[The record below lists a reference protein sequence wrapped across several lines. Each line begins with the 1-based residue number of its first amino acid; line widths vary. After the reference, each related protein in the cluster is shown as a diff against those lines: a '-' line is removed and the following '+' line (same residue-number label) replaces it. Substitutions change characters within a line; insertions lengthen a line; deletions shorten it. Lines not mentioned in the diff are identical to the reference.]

1 MPIGKDSIKTRV
13 AKVAPAEVVEA
24 PATETVEVKAPAKKA
39 APKKPA
45 APKAEAKKPATTKAA
60 APKKPA
66 AKKPAAPKAEA
77 KKPATTKAAAPK
89 KPAAKKPAAPKA
101 PKADAPVAAPAVE
114 TAVLANVAPET
125 VAAVIGHDEKKAADK
140 VKIGQKLPT
149 HLLYFHRKTAVTEA
163 P

>member
-13 AKVAPAEVVEA
+13 AKVAPAEVVDT

-39 APKKPA
+39 APKKA
-45 APKAEAKKPATTKAA
+45 A
-60 APKKPA
+60 
-66 AKKPAAPKAEA
+66 
-77 KKPATTKAAAPK
+77 
-89 KPAAKKPAAPKA
+89 A

-114 TAVLANVAPET
+114 TAVLTNVAPET

-149 HLLYFHRKTAVTEA
+149 HLL
-163 P
+163 

>member
-13 AKVAPAEVVEA
+13 AKVSATEVAEA
-24 PATETVEVKAPAKKA
+24 PAAEVQAPAKKAA

-45 APKAEAKKPATTKAA
+45 APKA
-60 APKKPA
+60 
-66 AKKPAAPKAEA
+66 PKAESKTAPA

-101 PKADAPVAAPAVE
+101 PKVEAPVATPAVE

-149 HLLYFHRKTAVTEA
+149 HLL
-163 P
+163 

>member
-13 AKVAPAEVVEA
+13 AKVSAPEAVEA
-24 PATETVEVKAPAKKA
+24 PAAEVKAPAKKPA
-39 APKKPA
+39 TKKAA
-45 APKAEAKKPATTKAA
+45 APKAEAKKPATTKV
-60 APKKPA
+60 
-66 AKKPAAPKAEA
+66 
-77 KKPATTKAAAPK
+77 AAPK

-101 PKADAPVAAPAVE
+101 PKAETPAVE

-149 HLLYFHRKTAVTEA
+149 HLL
-163 P
+163 

>member
-13 AKVAPAEVVEA
+13 AKVSATEVAEA
-24 PATETVEVKAPAKKA
+24 PAAEVKAPAKKT

-45 APKAEAKKPATTKAA
+45 APKA
-60 APKKPA
+60 
-66 AKKPAAPKAEA
+66 PKAESKTAPA

-101 PKADAPVAAPAVE
+101 PKAEAPVATPAVE

-149 HLLYFHRKTAVTEA
+149 HLL
-163 P
+163 

>member
-13 AKVAPAEVVEA
+13 AKVSATEVAEA
-24 PATETVEVKAPAKKA
+24 PAAEVQAPAKKT

-45 APKAEAKKPATTKAA
+45 APKA
-60 APKKPA
+60 
-66 AKKPAAPKAEA
+66 PKAESKTAPA

-101 PKADAPVAAPAVE
+101 PKAEAPVATPAVE

-149 HLLYFHRKTAVTEA
+149 HLL
-163 P
+163 

>member
-13 AKVAPAEVVEA
+13 AKVAPAEVVDT

-39 APKKPA
+39 AP
-45 APKAEAKKPATTKAA
+45 
-60 APKKPA
+60 
-66 AKKPAAPKAEA
+66 KKPAAPKAEA

-149 HLLYFHRKTAVTEA
+149 HLL
-163 P
+163 

>member
-13 AKVAPAEVVEA
+13 AKVAPAEVVDT

-66 AKKPAAPKAEA
+66 AKKPAAPKA
-77 KKPATTKAAAPK
+77 
-89 KPAAKKPAAPKA
+89 

-114 TAVLANVAPET
+114 TAVLTNVAPET

-140 VKIGQKLPT
+140 VKIGQKLPA
-149 HLLYFHRKTAVTEA
+149 HLL
-163 P
+163 